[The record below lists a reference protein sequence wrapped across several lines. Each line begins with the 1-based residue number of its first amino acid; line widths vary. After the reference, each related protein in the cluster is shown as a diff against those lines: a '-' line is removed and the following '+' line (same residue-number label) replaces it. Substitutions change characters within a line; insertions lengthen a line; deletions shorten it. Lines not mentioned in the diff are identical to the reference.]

1 VVIEAPLA
9 EVMKIDAMIK
19 DFLELLTETKI
30 DSNDVN
36 NENNEIKEH
45 EISGDEKQEDITRK
59 MIINKRR
66 NEETCEVKNEN
77 IENILMKGNETAQ
90 KVKSNLVFI
99 LGYAGEAFDAIED
112 F

>member
-1 VVIEAPLA
+1 VIEAPLA

-19 DFLELLTETKI
+19 DFLELLMETKV
-30 DSNDVN
+30 DSNDIN
-36 NENNEIKEH
+36 NENNEIKDH
-45 EISGDEKQEDITRK
+45 EISSDEKQEDVTRK

-90 KVKSNLVFI
+90 KVKPNLVFS
-99 LGYAGEAFDAIED
+99 DED
-112 F
+112 VEKNEYET